1 MSGRWIKK
9 EKTKGNEIIVT
20 VDYIQDGSKI
30 ESGKNKESCTE
41 SEFEDRNQEEG
52 GGDTRKR
59 KILEPGKEMGKM
71 KIIKDKIKTIFPT
84 TKKIKEKKARE
95 NMKISDN
102 IIEITLETNVTRN
115 VGSVVKENT
124 NNNESMV
131 INDNIEVVTDD
142 DTNRRIIYYR

>member
-1 MSGRWIKK
+1 
-9 EKTKGNEIIVT
+9 
-20 VDYIQDGSKI
+20 
-30 ESGKNKESCTE
+30 
-41 SEFEDRNQEEG
+41 
-52 GGDTRKR
+52 
-59 KILEPGKEMGKM
+59 MGKM

-84 TKKIKEKKARE
+84 TKEIKEKKARE

-131 INDNIEVVTDD
+131 INDDIKVVTDD
-142 DTNRRIIYYR
+142 DTYEQTYRLLLIKNILRRIY

>member
-1 MSGRWIKK
+1 
-9 EKTKGNEIIVT
+9 
-20 VDYIQDGSKI
+20 
-30 ESGKNKESCTE
+30 
-41 SEFEDRNQEEG
+41 
-52 GGDTRKR
+52 
-59 KILEPGKEMGKM
+59 MGKM

-84 TKKIKEKKARE
+84 TKEIKEKKARE

-131 INDNIEVVTDD
+131 INDDIKVVTDD
-142 DTNRRIIYYR
+142 DTNRRIVYY

>member
-1 MSGRWIKK
+1 
-9 EKTKGNEIIVT
+9 
-20 VDYIQDGSKI
+20 
-30 ESGKNKESCTE
+30 
-41 SEFEDRNQEEG
+41 
-52 GGDTRKR
+52 
-59 KILEPGKEMGKM
+59 MGKM

-84 TKKIKEKKARE
+84 TKEIKEKKAHE

-115 VGSVVKENT
+115 VSSVVKENT

-131 INDNIEVVTDD
+131 INNNIEVVTDD

>member
-1 MSGRWIKK
+1 
-9 EKTKGNEIIVT
+9 
-20 VDYIQDGSKI
+20 
-30 ESGKNKESCTE
+30 
-41 SEFEDRNQEEG
+41 
-52 GGDTRKR
+52 
-59 KILEPGKEMGKM
+59 MGKT

-84 TKKIKEKKARE
+84 TKEIKEKKARE

-131 INDNIEVVTDD
+131 INNDIEVVTDD